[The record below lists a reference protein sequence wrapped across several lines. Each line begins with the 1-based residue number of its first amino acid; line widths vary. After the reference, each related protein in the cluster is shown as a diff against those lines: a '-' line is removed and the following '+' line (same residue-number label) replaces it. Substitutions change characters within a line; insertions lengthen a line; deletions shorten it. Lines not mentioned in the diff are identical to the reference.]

1 MTERDKPSRPSGK
14 PDGKRPPARKPGAAR
29 PARPQSDRPRSD
41 RPRSDSSRSDRSGSD
56 RSPSDKP
63 RSDRPR
69 SSSSGESRRDGPRQD
84 RNERP
89 SSGTPRSDGGRSD
102 RPRPARAGESDRP
115 TRGAQGDGRRDKPAG
130 SRPGVRR
137 GERPDGDKRSVGRPG
152 SDRGKSPRE
161 GGRDSRPPEAE
172 ELRHDDPPV
181 AEDAAPTELDRAA
194 WRELKALTK
203 ENAEWVAGHL
213 VMASRVVDED
223 PQRAHKHA
231 QAAARRA
238 GRIPVVRE
246 TLGITAYLM
255 GDFALAL
262 RELRTYRR
270 LSGSNEQLP
279 LMVDCERGLGRPE
292 RALELAGDVERSSL
306 PVAVQVELAIA
317 RSGARLDLGQVE
329 LALAE
334 LEIAQLTPDTVYSFS
349 PALFDSYAVV
359 LAELGRDTEAKEW
372 GKRANLAAE
381 ALAEAAGGEPDD
393 TMTVVEWDEGEQ

>member
-1 MTERDKPSRPSGK
+1 MPLC
-14 PDGKRPPARKPGAAR
+14 KRPPARKPGAGR
-29 PARPQSDRPRSD
+29 PDRPKSDRPRSD
-41 RPRSDSSRSDRSGSD
+41 PSRSDKPRSERSD
-56 RSPSDKP
+56 RPRAGAPRSDKP

-69 SSSSGESRRDGPRQD
+69 
-84 RNERP
+84 
-89 SSGTPRSDGGRSD
+89 
-102 RPRPARAGESDRP
+102 PARGGESDRP
-115 TRGAQGDGRRDKPAG
+115 AREANGDGRREYIRDKPGG
-130 SRPGVRR
+130 SRPGSRR
-137 GERPDGDKRSVGRPG
+137 GERPDGERRSFGRPG

-161 GGRDSRPPEAE
+161 GGRNSRPPEAE

-181 AEDAAPTELDRAA
+181 AQDAGPTELDRAA

-223 PQRAHKHA
+223 PERAHKHA

-238 GRIPVVRE
+238 GRIAVVRE
-246 TLGITAYLM
+246 TLGITAYVM

-262 RELRTYRR
+262 RELRTFRR
-270 LSGSNEQLP
+270 LSGSNDQLP
-279 LMVDCERGLGRPE
+279 LMVDCERGLGRPQ

-359 LAELGRDTEAKEW
+359 LAELGRDTEANEW
-372 GKRANLAAE
+372 GKRANVAAE
-381 ALAEAAGGEPDD
+381 ALVEAAGGEGDD
-393 TMTVVEWDEGEQ
+393 TVTVVELAEGEQ